1 MVKQIVWGG
10 GSIPSYPSFLTD
22 NQQKQIGV
30 KKAREHERKCLI
42 TAGICIAYICLQA
55 VK

>member
-1 MVKQIVWGG
+1 MVKQIIWDG

-30 KKAREHERKCLI
+30 KKHVNMRES
-42 TAGICIAYICLQA
+42 
-55 VK
+55 VW